1 MENLHE
7 RAVRAAAQ
15 YVGRKGYEVLDESWS
30 TEALAGRI
38 DLVAE
43 DEGTIVFVEVTAS
56 SVAEG
61 GFAEARL
68 AREQLEVLAATWL
81 AGNSE
86 ECNVPVRF
94 DAVADRLRRERQVRE
109 LAAAV
114 PHGGRAQVPGRRRVQ
129 AEHGELG
136 DAGLGAVA
144 VEAAGAQAAMF

>member
-30 TEALAGRI
+30 TGALAGRI
-38 DLVAE
+38 DL
-43 DEGTIVFVEVTAS
+43 
-56 SVAEG
+56 VAEG

-68 AREQLEVLAATWL
+68 AREQLEILAATWL

-94 DAVADRLRRERQVRE
+94 DAVDIMVAGNDRALLRHTVNK
-109 LAAAV
+109 
-114 PHGGRAQVPGRRRVQ
+114 
-129 AEHGELG
+129 
-136 DAGLGAVA
+136 LGATS
-144 VEAAGAQAAMF
+144 EPQG

>member
-56 SVAEG
+56 NIAEG

-68 AREQLEVLAATWL
+68 AREQLEVLVATWL

-94 DAVADRLRRERQVRE
+94 DAVDIM
-109 LAAAV
+109 
-114 PHGGRAQVPGRRRVQ
+114 
-129 AEHGELG
+129 
-136 DAGLGAVA
+136 
-144 VEAAGAQAAMF
+144 AAGNDRALLRHTVNKLGTQSESQG